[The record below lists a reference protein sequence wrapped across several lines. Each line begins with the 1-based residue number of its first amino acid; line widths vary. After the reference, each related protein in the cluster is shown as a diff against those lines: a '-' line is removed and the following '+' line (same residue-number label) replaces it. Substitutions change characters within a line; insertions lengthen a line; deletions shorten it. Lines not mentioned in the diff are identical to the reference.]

1 MIATYLERESLH
13 VPAVPRRLW
22 VQRPPK
28 TDSPPS
34 LTTQRREVNTGD
46 LSFRAAAVRVRQG
59 AASVSPVS
67 YAIRD

>member
-1 MIATYLERESLH
+1 MIARYLER
-13 VPAVPRRLW
+13 VW

-46 LSFRAAAVRVRQG
+46 LSLRAAAVPALPGGRECDSG
-59 AASVSPVS
+59 EP
-67 YAIRD
+67 RD

>member
-22 VQRPPK
+22 VQRSPE
-28 TDSPPS
+28 TDAWRPCR
-34 LTTQRREVNTGD
+34 LRGEENTGD